1 MISLDL
7 EGEESK
13 CESYTS
19 ESVLTHMSK
28 EEGFTFNTHSFT
40 DLLSLDSN
48 LQPVCSR
55 PNPLTTFQDVVS
67 SRSHTV
73 SKTTIN
79 TV

>member
-28 EEGFTFNTHSFT
+28 EEGFTFNTNSFT
-40 DLLSLDSN
+40 DLLSLDLN
-48 LQPVCSR
+48 LQLVCSR
-55 PNPLTTFQDVVS
+55 TNPLTTFQDVVS
-67 SRSHTV
+67 CRSHTV